1 MFFDKN
7 ILIFDFPCGMIK
19 TTRRQEECFC
29 MWTKDY
35 SIRLSVF
42 FTRLFLVL
50 LAAGLFLAPQ
60 VVGWFIQSTGGRP
73 VFTGRICAAF
83 YCCAGPAAVLLWSLD
98 RLLAALS
105 RGEVFTAGN
114 IALLRRCSWCCMVVA
129 AVCLGFTVALFYFL
143 LVAAAA
149 AFIGL
154 ILRVVKN
161 VFQQAMALKEE
172 NDYTI

>member
-1 MFFDKN
+1 
-7 ILIFDFPCGMIK
+7 
-19 TTRRQEECFC
+19 
-29 MWTKDY
+29 
-35 SIRLSVF
+35 
-42 FTRLFLVL
+42 
-50 LAAGLFLAPQ
+50 
-60 VVGWFIQSTGGRP
+60 
-73 VFTGRICAAF
+73 
-83 YCCAGPAAVLLWSLD
+83 
-98 RLLAALS
+98 
-105 RGEVFTAGN
+105 
-114 IALLRRCSWCCMVVA
+114 MVVA

>member
-1 MFFDKN
+1 
-7 ILIFDFPCGMIK
+7 
-19 TTRRQEECFC
+19 

-42 FTRLFLVL
+42 FTRFFLAL

-60 VVGWFIQSTGGRP
+60 VVGWFIETTGGRA

-83 YCCAGPAAVLLWSLD
+83 YCCAGPAAVLLLSLD
-98 RLLAALS
+98 RLLADIS
-105 RGEVFTAGN
+105 QGEVFTAGN
-114 IALLRRCSWCCMVVA
+114 IALLRRCSWCCMAVA
-129 AVCLGFTVALFYFL
+129 AICLVFTAALFYFL

-154 ILRVVKN
+154 ILRVIKN
-161 VFQQAMALKEE
+161 VFQQALALKEE

>member
-1 MFFDKN
+1 
-7 ILIFDFPCGMIK
+7 
-19 TTRRQEECFC
+19 

-42 FTRLFLVL
+42 FTRFFLVL

-60 VVGWFIQSTGGRP
+60 VVGWFIESAGGRP
-73 VFTGRICAAF
+73 VYTVRICAAF
-83 YCCAGPAAVLLWSLD
+83 YCCAGPAAVLLLSLD
-98 RLLAALS
+98 RLLAGISL
-105 RGEVFTAGN
+105 GEVFTAGN
-114 IALLRRCSWCCMVVA
+114 IALLRRCSWCCMIVA
-129 AVCLGFTVALFYFL
+129 AICLLFTAALFYFL

>member
-1 MFFDKN
+1 
-7 ILIFDFPCGMIK
+7 
-19 TTRRQEECFC
+19 

-60 VVGWFIQSTGGRP
+60 VVGWFIESAGGRP
-73 VFTGRICAAF
+73 VYTVRICAAF
-83 YCCAGPAAVLLWSLD
+83 YCCAGPAAVLLLSLH
-98 RLLAALS
+98 RLLAGICL
-105 RGEVFTAGN
+105 GEVFTAGN
-114 IALLRRCSWCCMVVA
+114 IALLRRCSWCCMIVA
-129 AVCLGFTVALFYFL
+129 AICLLFTAALFYFL

-154 ILRVVKN
+154 ILRVIKN
-161 VFQQAMALKEE
+161 VFQQALALKEE

>member
-1 MFFDKN
+1 
-7 ILIFDFPCGMIK
+7 
-19 TTRRQEECFC
+19 

-172 NDYTI
+172 NDYTIGKGASHWPSW

>member
-1 MFFDKN
+1 
-7 ILIFDFPCGMIK
+7 
-19 TTRRQEECFC
+19 

-60 VVGWFIQSTGGRP
+60 VVGWFIESAGGRP
-73 VFTGRICAAF
+73 VYTVRICAAF
-83 YCCAGPAAVLLWSLD
+83 YCCAGPAAVLLLSLD
-98 RLLAALS
+98 RLLAGISL
-105 RGEVFTAGN
+105 GEVFTAGN
-114 IALLRRCSWCCMVVA
+114 IALLRRCSWSCMIVA
-129 AVCLGFTVALFYFL
+129 AISLLYTAPLFYFL

-154 ILRVVKN
+154 ILRVIKN
-161 VFQQAMALKEE
+161 VFQQALALKEE